1 MLFSC
6 SKKLMLNDKALCN
19 RKYWTGSWLEPEK
32 CHCHWNCKRVAVST
46 WRVSGK
52 SYHSSGHQGKQYIA
66 QTRLCSIGKF
76 KSPVNFFE
84 VIVCSNNIATKVLL
98 SKGFNKKNNSLDLP
112 FVWIIV
118 CSNNIAKKV
127 LLSEMRSYDGKV
139 LIWRQQP
146 LNLHWNSR

>member
-1 MLFSC
+1 MTRLYVTENTERVLDWNRRNAIAIGTAKGLRFLHEECRGSPIIHRDIRA
-6 SKKLMLNDKALCN
+6 SNILLKRDFVPLVNLKALLISL
-19 RKYWTGSWLEPEK
+19 KWLY
-32 CHCHWNCKRVAVST
+32 VQIT
-46 WRVSGK
+46 
-52 SYHSSGHQGKQYIA
+52 
-66 QTRLCSIGKF
+66 
-76 KSPVNFFE
+76 
-84 VIVCSNNIATKVLL
+84 LL
-98 SKGFNKKNNSLDLP
+98 QRFLISKGVNKKNNSLDLP